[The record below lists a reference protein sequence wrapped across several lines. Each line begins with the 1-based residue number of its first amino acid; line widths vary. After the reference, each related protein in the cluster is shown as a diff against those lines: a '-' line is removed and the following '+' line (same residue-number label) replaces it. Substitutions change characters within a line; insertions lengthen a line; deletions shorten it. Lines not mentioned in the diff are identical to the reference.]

1 MGIGKLSIAQAYYE
15 SPVRTGLVAPHQ
27 TARSWGDDDHIEPAG
42 CLGRST
48 LLGYTTT
55 ALKATHD
62 TV

>member
-1 MGIGKLSIAQAYYE
+1 MLVYGKLSIAQAYYE

-27 TARSWGDDDHIEPAG
+27 KGLEVGNDIEPAG

-55 ALKATHD
+55 APKAT
-62 TV
+62 